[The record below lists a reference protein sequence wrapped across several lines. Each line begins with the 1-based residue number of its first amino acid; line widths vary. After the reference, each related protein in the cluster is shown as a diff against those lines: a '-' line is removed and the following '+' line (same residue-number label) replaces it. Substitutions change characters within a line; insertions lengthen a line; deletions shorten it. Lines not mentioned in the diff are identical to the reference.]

1 MDYEELLALRDE
13 YLRKKERIPEE
24 ILKELDFEFRVKFT
38 YDSVGLSGNTLTKD
52 EVREIIRQCDAEEFD
67 LTMK

>member
-1 MDYEELLALRDE
+1 MDLEELLALRDE

-52 EVREIIRQCDAEEFD
+52 EVREIIRQCDAEDFD

>member
-24 ILKELDFEFRVKFT
+24 ILKELDFEFRVQFT
-38 YDSVGLSGNTLTKD
+38 YDSVGLSGSTLTKD
-52 EVREIIRQCDAEEFD
+52 EVREIIRQCDAEDFD

>member
-52 EVREIIRQCDAEEFD
+52 EVREIIRQCDAEDFD

>member
-24 ILKELDFEFRVKFT
+24 ILKELDFEFRVQFT